1 MLSDIEIAQQ
11 NKMEKIQVIADKC
24 GLTADDIEQYGH
36 YKAKISFDAFVDLS
50 RNRTES
56 LFS

>member
-24 GLTADDIEQYGH
+24 GLTLDDIYI
-36 YKAKISFDAFVDLS
+36 YS
-50 RNRTES
+50 RHLILNTKY
-56 LFS
+56 